1 MRVIKVGFFADI
13 RTMVGAK
20 EVMMPCRPTLALLME
35 DLCAKYGKA
44 FRDFCMDGD
53 KISKRVNIL
62 VNGHHMLHLQKD
74 DTPLKDG
81 DDVRIFPL
89 IGGG

>member
-1 MRVIKVGFFADI
+1 
-13 RTMVGAK
+13 
-20 EVMMPCRPTLALLME
+20 
-35 DLCAKYGKA
+35 
-44 FRDFCMDGD
+44 
-53 KISKRVNIL
+53 
-62 VNGHHMLHLQKD
+62 MLHLQKD

>member
-1 MRVIKVGFFADI
+1 MIKVGFFADI
-13 RTMVGAK
+13 RTMVGTK
-20 EVMMPCRPTLALLME
+20 EMIMPSRPTLGLLME
-35 DLCAKYGKA
+35 DLNVKFGKN

-53 KISKRVNIL
+53 RISKRVNIL

-74 DTPLKDG
+74 ATPLKDG

>member
-1 MRVIKVGFFADI
+1 MIKVGFFADI
-13 RTMVGAK
+13 RTMVGTK
-20 EVMMPCRPTLALLME
+20 EITMPLRPTLGLLME
-35 DLCAKYGKA
+35 DLNSKFGKN
-44 FRDFCMDGD
+44 FCMDGD

>member
-1 MRVIKVGFFADI
+1 MIKVGFFAGI
-13 RTMVGAK
+13 RTITGVK
-20 EVMMPCRPTLALLME
+20 EVLMPVRPTLALLMK
-35 DLCAKYGKA
+35 DLCAKYGRA
-44 FRDFCMDGD
+44 FSDFCMDGEI
-53 KISKRVNIL
+53 ISRRVNIL

-74 DTPLKDG
+74 ETPLKDG

>member
-1 MRVIKVGFFADI
+1 MIKVGFFADI
-13 RTMVGAK
+13 RIMVGSK
-20 EVMMPCRPTLALLME
+20 EIMMPVRPTLALLMD
-35 DLCAKYGKA
+35 DLNVKFGKV
-44 FRDFCMDGD
+44 FREFCMDGD
-53 KISKRVNIL
+53 KISRRVNIL

>member
-1 MRVIKVGFFADI
+1 MIKVGFFADI
-13 RTMVGAK
+13 RSMVGAR
-20 EVMMPCRPTLALLME
+20 EITMPLRPTLGLLME
-35 DLCAKYGKA
+35 DLNAKFGKN

>member
-1 MRVIKVGFFADI
+1 MIKVGFFADI
-13 RTMVGAK
+13 RIMVGLK
-20 EVMMPCRPTLALLME
+20 EIMMPVRPTLALLMD
-35 DLCAKYGKA
+35 DLNVKFGKV
-44 FRDFCMDGD
+44 FREFCMDGD
-53 KISKRVNIL
+53 KISRRVNIL